1 MSYID
6 IHTHLTH
13 ARFAADLDMVIAKAV
28 TRGLSHIVVNGLEPR
43 SNRAILAM
51 AEQYEVVQPALG
63 IYPVEAV
70 VDMLPHTYA
79 VEHFSVADEV
89 AFIATQAA
97 QGKLLAIGECGLDGH
112 LVGEETFAAQERV
125 FLELC
130 AIAMQHD
137 LPVIVHSRKRERRI
151 AEILVHHGVRRV
163 NLHCF
168 CGKTKLA
175 QRLAEEQGYYFSIP
189 TNSHVHQG
197 FQRMLAT
204 LPIEYILTETDAP
217 WLAPVRG
224 TRNEPQNVALT
235 IAHLATVR
243 SLSETE
249 ARRQVLHNFCNLVKL
264 PVPRVS

>member
-13 ARFAADLDMVIAKAV
+13 ERFAADLEAVIANAV

-43 SNRAILAM
+43 SNRTILAM
-51 AEQYEVVQPALG
+51 AQQYEVVQPALG

-70 VDMLPHTYA
+70 VDILPATYDI
-79 VEHFSVADEV
+79 ERFSVADEIS
-89 AFIATQAA
+89 FIATQAA

-112 LVGEETFAAQERV
+112 LVGEETFAAQEQV
-125 FLELC
+125 FLQLC
-130 AIAMQHD
+130 DIAMQHD

-151 AEILVHHGVRRV
+151 AEILVHHGVPRV

-168 CGKTKLA
+168 CGKVKLA

-189 TNSHVHQG
+189 TNSRVNQG

-204 LPIEYILTETDAP
+204 LPIERILTETDAP

-224 TRNEPQNVALT
+224 ERNEPQNVALT
-235 IAHLATVR
+235 IEHLASIR
-243 SLSETE
+243 GLSQDE
-249 ARRQVLHNFCNLVKL
+249 ARLQVFNNFCELVKL
-264 PVPRVS
+264 SP